1 MYDTP
6 AMSWWLPWIESL
18 NSMPISGD
26 RRVPNRVCEGY
37 DGMWLSRL
45 SKKVRK
51 STSYMNFCALIVH
64 EISMSRVNIFSL
76 CIIFFRVL
84 RQGTKV

>member
-1 MYDTP
+1 M
-6 AMSWWLPWIESL
+6 ESL

-51 STSYMNFCALIVH
+51 STSYMNFCALIVL
-64 EISMSRVNIFSL
+64 EISMSRINIFSL
-76 CIIFFRVL
+76 CIIFLFVTFVTKSNQKSCAVL
-84 RQGTKV
+84 KKLKN